1 MLGGIT
7 VYAEESPEGEPE
19 QPESAPPVDDKNNA
33 ALEGL
38 VKVMKPVAVCGII
51 TGALAVSVAHP
62 TTTPLMAVGAKVAV
76 DAVLGFEVKKP
87 NPEAN
92 TDGAEVE
99 QLPATEETGEQATV
113 PEKLEEDEN
122 VRLLKEM
129 PDGLPLPNVPRKP
142 SWCSIG
148 WGFLTK
154 QSMFDMIWARW
165 FPPEASNY
173 AGQVR
178 PCSKPAGLGEI
189 NDDELNR
196 LDEAIK
202 SSALGG
208 REYVKFAYLCEML
221 PEPIRKYRKMI
232 HEFIPEVIEQ
242 GYGKEKE
249 SLHVG
254 GFIGA
259 LLGFKTGL
267 VDDLPRN
274 LCRDALELL
283 FDPLGTV
290 CDIIDSVMPNN
301 PDNCV
306 AQIMRAW
313 QAGDNFS
320 RGRIVG
326 NITGQVAIIVASK
339 KFSAKVASGRAL
351 EAASAASEVGS
362 AAGVAEAASEAA
374 SVAKEAQSAAR
385 VAKSAEAASKA
396 ASVAKEAQS
405 AASMAK
411 SAEAASKIASV
422 AKETQSAAKVAKG
435 AETVAKS
442 TAGAAKSAETVAKSA
457 AGAAKSAETVAKGT
471 KAASGASTVA
481 KEAKS
486 TAETVVG
493 ATKEAGATSRAAI
506 VAKTETVVE
515 SANKSGSNIKVLFRG
530 DKTSVAPDE
539 VFQNGFKPRGTHNNA
554 LLHTKSNNTVGN
566 FVSTSSNKAIATEF
580 AGKNGY
586 VYVIQ
591 TDNYVDINGTYGL
604 GAYFP
609 EQMEFSIPG
618 GIKPSEIVGAYK
630 KQAGKIIGDFIPNP
644 NYGGK

>member
-1 MLGGIT
+1 
-7 VYAEESPEGEPE
+7 
-19 QPESAPPVDDKNNA
+19 
-33 ALEGL
+33 
-38 VKVMKPVAVCGII
+38 
-51 TGALAVSVAHP
+51 
-62 TTTPLMAVGAKVAV
+62 
-76 DAVLGFEVKKP
+76 
-87 NPEAN
+87 
-92 TDGAEVE
+92 
-99 QLPATEETGEQATV
+99 
-113 PEKLEEDEN
+113 
-122 VRLLKEM
+122 
-129 PDGLPLPNVPRKP
+129 
-142 SWCSIG
+142 
-148 WGFLTK
+148 
-154 QSMFDMIWARW
+154 MIWARW
-165 FPPEASNY
+165 FPPEPSNY
-173 AGQVR
+173 AGGVR
-178 PCSKPAGLGEI
+178 PCSEPAGLGEV
-189 NDDELNR
+189 NDEELNR

-221 PEPIRKYRKMI
+221 PEPIRKYKKMI

-290 CDIIDSVMPNN
+290 CDIVDSVMPNN

-339 KFSAKVASGRAL
+339 KFSAKVTSGRAI

-362 AAGVAEAASEAA
+362 ATGVAEAASEAA
-374 SVAKEAQSAAR
+374 AVAREAQSAAS
-385 VAKSAEAASKA
+385 VAKGAEAASKA
-396 ASVAKEAQS
+396 
-405 AASMAK
+405 
-411 SAEAASKIASV
+411 ASV

-435 AETVAKS
+435 AEA
-442 TAGAAKSAETVAKSA
+442 VAKSA

-481 KEAKS
+481 KEDKGAAGVAKG
-486 TAETVVG
+486 AETAVG
-493 ATKEAGATSRAAI
+493 APKEASATSGAAT

-515 SANKSGSNIKVLFRG
+515 RVNKNGRYYNGKYTGGRTQVELDDLARDPSHAFRIEEQGIKERQIGLELEERSKLGHIIRDIQENNGAEFIDTTTGVKWDVKSFESYPNGHTEPRKGAFTVSNAMKKLNSEFN
-530 DKTSVAPDE
+530 K
-539 VFQNGFKPRGTHNNA
+539 NHNVIIDVRELVPEHIDA
-554 LLHTKSNNTVGN
+554 LK
-566 FVSTSSNKAIATEF
+566 KAIE
-580 AGKNGY
+580 
-586 VYVIQ
+586 
-591 TDNYVDINGTYGL
+591 
-604 GAYFP
+604 
-609 EQMEFSIPG
+609 E
-618 GIKPSEIVGAYK
+618 VGVSDR
-630 KQAGKIIGDFIPNP
+630 IIWYP
-644 NYGGK
+644 

>member
-1 MLGGIT
+1 M
-7 VYAEESPEGEPE
+7 
-19 QPESAPPVDDKNNA
+19 
-33 ALEGL
+33 
-38 VKVMKPVAVCGII
+38 
-51 TGALAVSVAHP
+51 
-62 TTTPLMAVGAKVAV
+62 
-76 DAVLGFEVKKP
+76 
-87 NPEAN
+87 
-92 TDGAEVE
+92 
-99 QLPATEETGEQATV
+99 
-113 PEKLEEDEN
+113 
-122 VRLLKEM
+122 
-129 PDGLPLPNVPRKP
+129 
-142 SWCSIG
+142 
-148 WGFLTK
+148 
-154 QSMFDMIWARW
+154 
-165 FPPEASNY
+165 
-173 AGQVR
+173 R
-178 PCSKPAGLGEI
+178 PCNGPAGLGEI
-189 NDDELNR
+189 NDEELNR
-196 LDEAIK
+196 IDEAIK

-313 QAGDNFS
+313 QAGDDFS

-362 AAGVAEAASEAA
+362 AAGVAEAAGEAA

-385 VAKSAEAASKA
+385 VAKSAEAASKV

-405 AASMAK
+405 AARVAK
-411 SAEAASKIASV
+411 SAEAASKVASV
-422 AKETQSAAKVAKG
+422 AKEAQSAAKVAKG

-442 TAGAAKSAETVAKSA
+442 TAEATKSVKTVVGETSVAAKEVKNFAR
-457 AGAAKSAETVAKGT
+457 
-471 KAASGASTVA
+471 VA
-481 KEAKS
+481 KETSAVARKS
-486 TAETVVG
+486 ETVVKVADG
-493 ATKEAGATSRAAI
+493 SKNVSKGKLIGNLAGKTADERKMIDELLSQGKTVEIIPESTVKNDPRPDFMVDGILTELKTLNGTSLNTPVTRI
-506 VAKTETVVE
+506 
-515 SANKSGSNIKVLFRG
+515 
-530 DKTSVAPDE
+530 
-539 VFQNGFKPRGTHNNA
+539 QNGFAQGAKTVIIDARKTEMTLEQA
-554 LLHTKSNNTVGN
+554 QNTIDRAVG
-566 FVSTSSNKAIATEF
+566 IY
-580 AGKNGY
+580 NGC
-586 VYVIQ
+586 
-591 TDNYVDINGTYGL
+591 L
-604 GAYFP
+604 
-609 EQMEFSIPG
+609 PG
-618 GIKPSEIVGAYK
+618 NVEIWIKEGVLK
-630 KQAGKIIGDFIPNP
+630 K
-644 NYGGK
+644 

>member
-1 MLGGIT
+1 
-7 VYAEESPEGEPE
+7 
-19 QPESAPPVDDKNNA
+19 
-33 ALEGL
+33 
-38 VKVMKPVAVCGII
+38 
-51 TGALAVSVAHP
+51 
-62 TTTPLMAVGAKVAV
+62 
-76 DAVLGFEVKKP
+76 
-87 NPEAN
+87 
-92 TDGAEVE
+92 
-99 QLPATEETGEQATV
+99 
-113 PEKLEEDEN
+113 
-122 VRLLKEM
+122 
-129 PDGLPLPNVPRKP
+129 
-142 SWCSIG
+142 
-148 WGFLTK
+148 
-154 QSMFDMIWARW
+154 MFDMIWARW
-165 FPPEASNY
+165 FSPEPSNY
-173 AGQVR
+173 AGGVR
-178 PCSKPAGLGEI
+178 PCSEPAGLGEV
-189 NDDELNR
+189 NDKELNR

-208 REYVKFAYLCEML
+208 REYVKFTYLCEML

-290 CDIIDSVMPNN
+290 CDIVDSVMPNN

-313 QAGDNFS
+313 QSGDDFS
-320 RGRIVG
+320 RGRIAG

-339 KFSAKVASGRAL
+339 KFSAKVTSGRAL

-362 AAGVAEAASEAA
+362 AAGVAEAAGEAA
-374 SVAKEAQSAAR
+374 AVAKEAQSAAR
-385 VAKSAEAASKA
+385 VAKSVEAASKAASIAKETQSAASVAKSAEAASKA

-405 AASMAK
+405 AA
-411 SAEAASKIASV
+411 
-422 AKETQSAAKVAKG
+422 KVAKG

-442 TAGAAKSAETVAKSA
+442 TAGAAKNAETIAKSAAEAAKNAETVAKGAKVASGTGA
-457 AGAAKSAETVAKGT
+457 AAKEAKGATEAAKSAETV
-471 KAASGASTVA
+471 V
-481 KEAKS
+481 E
-486 TAETVVG
+486 

-630 KQAGKIIGDFIPNP
+630 KQAGKIIGDFNPNP

>member
-1 MLGGIT
+1 
-7 VYAEESPEGEPE
+7 
-19 QPESAPPVDDKNNA
+19 
-33 ALEGL
+33 
-38 VKVMKPVAVCGII
+38 
-51 TGALAVSVAHP
+51 
-62 TTTPLMAVGAKVAV
+62 
-76 DAVLGFEVKKP
+76 
-87 NPEAN
+87 
-92 TDGAEVE
+92 
-99 QLPATEETGEQATV
+99 
-113 PEKLEEDEN
+113 
-122 VRLLKEM
+122 M

-173 AGQVR
+173 AGVVR
-178 PCSKPAGLGEI
+178 QCNGPAGLGEI
-189 NDDELNR
+189 NDEELNR

-208 REYVKFAYLCEML
+208 KEYVKFAYLCEML

-290 CDIIDSVMPNN
+290 CDIVDSVMLNN

-362 AAGVAEAASEAA
+362 AAGVAEAAGEAA
-374 SVAKEAQSAAR
+374 AVAREAQSAAK

-396 ASVAKEAQS
+396 AAVAREA
-405 AASMAK
+405 
-411 SAEAASKIASV
+411 
-422 AKETQSAAKVAKG
+422 QSAAKVAKSAEAVAKSTAG
-435 AETVAKS
+435 AAKNAETVAKS
-442 TAGAAKSAETVAKSA
+442 TAGVAKE
-457 AGAAKSAETVAKGT
+457 AETVAKGA
-471 KAASGASTVA
+471 KAAGGAGTAA
-481 KEAKS
+481 KEAKVVAETAKS
-486 TAETVVG
+486 AKAVVGETSAAAKEAKGATETAKSAATTAEKFVDTGKGTAGSTLGKMSAKDAVAYREWNYEKIRELSVKNPDADSMTLG
-493 ATKEAGATSRAAI
+493 KYVPGEDGKPAPTAYTEMAKKTGDTYFDLGMQWGEIEEAYTLTDTDMFDLFNTSALDKA
-506 VAKTETVVE
+506 VQEGKTIRFTHDPRLKIYER
-515 SANKSGSNIKVLFRG
+515 SALADEWRYLQNKHGYIRIKSEG
-530 DKTSVAPDE
+530 DYWY
-539 VFQNGFKPRGTHNNA
+539 A
-554 LLHTKSNNTVGN
+554 LQ
-566 FVSTSSNKAIATEF
+566 E
-580 AGKNGY
+580 
-586 VYVIQ
+586 
-591 TDNYVDINGTYGL
+591 
-604 GAYFP
+604 
-609 EQMEFSIPG
+609 
-618 GIKPSEIVGAYK
+618 
-630 KQAGKIIGDFIPNP
+630 
-644 NYGGK
+644 

>member
-1 MLGGIT
+1 M
-7 VYAEESPEGEPE
+7 
-19 QPESAPPVDDKNNA
+19 N
-33 ALEGL
+33 
-38 VKVMKPVAVCGII
+38 
-51 TGALAVSVAHP
+51 
-62 TTTPLMAVGAKVAV
+62 
-76 DAVLGFEVKKP
+76 
-87 NPEAN
+87 
-92 TDGAEVE
+92 
-99 QLPATEETGEQATV
+99 
-113 PEKLEEDEN
+113 
-122 VRLLKEM
+122 
-129 PDGLPLPNVPRKP
+129 
-142 SWCSIG
+142 
-148 WGFLTK
+148 
-154 QSMFDMIWARW
+154 WARW

-173 AGQVR
+173 AGGVR
-178 PCSKPAGLGEI
+178 PCSEPADLGEI
-189 NDDELNR
+189 NDEELNR

-221 PEPIRKYRKMI
+221 PEPIKKYRKMI

-242 GYGKEKE
+242 AYGKEKE

-290 CDIIDSVMPNN
+290 CDIVDSVMPNN

-313 QAGDNFS
+313 QSGDDFS

-362 AAGVAEAASEAA
+362 AAGVAEAAGEAA

-385 VAKSAEAASKA
+385 VAKSAEVASKA

-422 AKETQSAAKVAKG
+422 AKETQSAAKVANG
-435 AETVAKS
+435 AETIAKS

-457 AGAAKSAETVAKGT
+457 AGAAKSAETVAKSAAEAAKNAETVAKGA
-471 KAASGASTVA
+471 KAASGAGAAA
-481 KEAKS
+481 KEAKGAAGVAKG
-486 TAETVVG
+486 AETVSV
-493 ATKEAGATSRAAI
+493 
-506 VAKTETVVE
+506 
-515 SANKSGSNIKVLFRG
+515 
-530 DKTSVAPDE
+530 KTSVAAKE
-539 VFQNGFKPRGTHNNA
+539 VE
-554 LLHTKSNNTVGN
+554 V
-566 FVSTSSNKAIATEF
+566 VSETGAVAKVETAVESTNKGDSVS
-580 AGKNGY
+580 GKY
-586 VYVIQ
+586 
-591 TDNYVDINGTYGL
+591 
-604 GAYFP
+604 
-609 EQMEFSIPG
+609 
-618 GIKPSEIVGAYK
+618 KVGAYQDIRGMEGLDAHHVGQK
-630 KQAGKIIGDFIPNP
+630 AVMKRFVESYDPKTAPAINVPKVGHTISGPNGVVSRSTKGMDNARQVLARDLFELRRVYPDIPNSSCKELIDM
-644 NYGGK
+644 NLKMYQEMRK